1 MAAGWRSIGLLCLAT
16 TLWGASSAVLAAIA
30 AGVGAT
36 GAVAAGGAVVLIVV
50 AALRGDRPWRVLG
63 ADWRFY
69 LGLGVL
75 EAANLGLYLA
85 ALRLGPL
92 PVVVA
97 LHLTAPVLIIVA
109 RIALRHLPITPSVV
123 LELGLVGAGIV
134 LVGAARSEG
143 STPTAALLGCVLA
156 VGSAACV
163 AGLIVLVASHS
174 ADRPTITAA
183 GSQLAFAAVL
193 ATPLTF
199 LAPPPSTAVPA
210 LLATGALLLG
220 PGFACY
226 WWALRTADAT
236 TAGIIGL
243 NEAVVA
249 SVLGAMLSSA
259 RLTPAAL
266 AGGVLVLG
274 AVAVQNR
281 FAPTIDDTWTRASGS
296 LRTARRSRTRRR

>member
-16 TLWGASSAVLAAIA
+16 TLWGASSAVLALIG

-36 GAVAAGGAVVLIVV
+36 APVAAGGAVVLIGL
-50 AALRGDRPWRVLG
+50 AAVCGDRPWRVFA
-63 ADWRFY
+63 ADRRFY
-69 LGLGVL
+69 LLLGVL

-97 LHLTAPVLIIVA
+97 LHLTAPVLIILA
-109 RIALRHLPITPSVV
+109 RIVRGRLPITLSVF
-123 LELGLVGAGIV
+123 LELALVGAGIV
-134 LVGAARSEG
+134 LVGAARTGG
-143 STPTAALLGCVLA
+143 SAPSAALIGCLLA

-163 AGLIVLVASHS
+163 AGLIVLVAANS
-174 ADRPTITAA
+174 AAQPTVSAA
-183 GSQLAFAAVL
+183 GSQLGVAAVFAAPL
-193 ATPLTF
+193 AVA
-199 LAPPPSTAVPA
+199 APPPNTAVLA

-249 SVLGAMLSSA
+249 SLLGAVLA
-259 RLTPAAL
+259 GTRLTPAAL
-266 AGGVLVLG
+266 AGGALVLG

-281 FAPTIDDTWTRASGS
+281 FAPAIDGGWERISRS
-296 LRTARRSRTRRR
+296 LRTGKRRPPPS